1 MTLFRCREACPR
13 LASAYVR
20 TRRLFPA
27 NLSSACLSQHLV
39 PPRCF
44 IPPSSSSC
52 RTSSTPSSTPPRTT
66 WKPQTSRAR
75 PARRHSVRLR
85 YPAVAST
92 ISSCRIDL
100 TRLQPSISPLPPC
113 RIRFT
118 SSQRLCPLPA
128 SRTLPATPAGP
139 WTLFCATFVRGPT
152 RLYRARK
159 VKCNQLPGQDKVRR
173 LCPSA
178 ARTFASS
185 FVQCQVIHLSCSLF
199 LVCTLLTA
207 YVVIALPIQ
216 ELPMHVSRTLF
227 RPGVNY
233 SNGPR
238 CSL

>member
-139 WTLFCATFVRGPT
+139 YMRSQPASSLDPT
-152 RLYRARK
+152 RTRSIHRARK
-159 VKCNQLPGQDKVRR
+159 VKCNQVPGQDKVRHPR
-173 LCPSA
+173 L
-178 ARTFASS
+178 
-185 FVQCQVIHLSCSLF
+185 
-199 LVCTLLTA
+199 
-207 YVVIALPIQ
+207 
-216 ELPMHVSRTLF
+216 
-227 RPGVNY
+227 
-233 SNGPR
+233 PR
-238 CSL
+238 FPPTHPHPPHSVR